1 MAELYRLLRPLL
13 FALPPEA
20 AHAAALGG
28 MRLCNRCPAPDDD
41 PALAV
46 DLFGLRFPNPV
57 GLAAGLD
64 KNARVPGAMRA
75 LGFGFV
81 EIGAVTPRPQPG
93 NPRPRLFRL
102 AADRALV
109 NRLGFNNE
117 GLARIAPRL
126 AAARARGVGPI
137 GVNLGAN
144 KASDDRIADY
154 AAGVAALAPH
164 ADFFTVNVSSPNT
177 PGLRALQAGDALDE
191 LLQRV
196 LAARDAAPR
205 RVPVLLKIA
214 PDLAPAER
222 EEIARIVLASGLDG
236 LVVANTTLARPQ
248 GLRGRHRA
256 QAGGLSGAPLFAPST
271 ALLAD
276 LYRLTGGRLPLVGVG
291 GIMSGAD
298 AYAKIR
304 AGASLVELL
313 TALIFE
319 GPGVVSRIKRDLLLL
334 LRRDGFACVADAVG
348 ADHR

>member
-1 MAELYRLLRPLL
+1 MADPYPLLRPLL
-13 FALPPEA
+13 FALPPET
-20 AHAAALGG
+20 AHEAGLAAL
-28 MRLCNRCPAPDDD
+28 RLVDRRSPPADD

-46 DLFGLRFPNPV
+46 ELFGIRFPNPV

-81 EIGAVTPRPQPG
+81 EVGAVTPRPQAG

-102 AADRALV
+102 VADRALI

-117 GLARIAPRL
+117 GMVRVAARL
-126 AAARARGVGPI
+126 AAAKARGVGPV

-144 KASDDRIADY
+144 KESDDRVADY
-154 AAGVAALAPH
+154 VAGIETLAPL
-164 ADFFTVNVSSPNT
+164 ADFFTVNISSPNT
-177 PGLRALQAGDALDE
+177 PGLRSLQAKGALAD
-191 LLQRV
+191 LLERV
-196 LAARDAAPR
+196 LGARDAAPR

-214 PDLAPAER
+214 PDLTPAGR
-222 EEIARIVLASGLDG
+222 EDIARLALESGLDG

-248 GLRGRHRA
+248 GLKGRHRA
-256 QAGGLSGAPLFAPST
+256 EAGGLSGAPLFAPST
-271 ALLAD
+271 ALLAEM
-276 LYRLTGGRLPLVGVG
+276 YRLTAGRLPLVGVG

-313 TALIFE
+313 TALVYE
-319 GPGVVSRIKRDLLLL
+319 GPGVVARIKRELLAL

>member
-1 MAELYRLLRPLL
+1 MADLYPLLRPLL
-13 FALPPEA
+13 FALPPET
-20 AHAAALGG
+20 AHEAVLGG
-28 MRLCNRCPAPDDD
+28 LRLFNRCPARKDD

-46 DLFGLRFPNPV
+46 DLFGLRFSNPV

-81 EIGAVTPRPQPG
+81 EVGAVTPRPQAG

-102 AADRALV
+102 VADRALI

-117 GLARIAPRL
+117 GLDRIASRL
-126 AAARARGVGPI
+126 AAAKARGVGPI

-144 KASDDRIADY
+144 KESADRIADY
-154 AAGVAALAPH
+154 ATGVAALASH

-177 PGLRALQAGDALDE
+177 PGLRALQAGDALDA
-191 LLQRV
+191 LLRRV

-205 RVPVLLKIA
+205 RVPVLLKVA

-222 EEIARIVLASGLDG
+222 EDIARIACENGLDG

-248 GLRGRHRA
+248 GLRGRHRR

-271 ALLAD
+271 ALLAEM
-276 LYRLTGGRLPLVGVG
+276 YRLTAGRLPLVGVG

-313 TALIFE
+313 TALVYE
-319 GPGVVSRIKRDLLLL
+319 GPGVVSRVKRELRAL
-334 LRRDGFACVADAVG
+334 LRRDGFACIADAVG